1 MAINNNLKGDLSNL
15 QNTVKDRDQ
24 LKNVVNDT
32 LFGLF
37 TGQADKTLIADVQ
50 LLNQLIEL
58 QDADLD
64 FSKEIDPL
72 KTNIT
77 NRLKQ
82 NTTTPEKALKGI
94 SYSTADIAK
103 VNWTMQKITA
113 EESRLKINKSS
124 IERSIS
130 QKNSELAAIS
140 AKWSA
145 GTTTERDT
153 IRTALKDLND
163 TLDKVDTDL
172 AESTR
177 VMPLLEQLLQ
187 LRKIEK
193 ATESSLGKKTWPAAW
208 TRHHELA
215 AIIQIM
221 KNAFC
226 LHDAS
231 KYVPKLQLP
240 AFTLGKDFPI
250 PRTPPFSGGNKFNLP
265 KLFIGNKTHASYEL
279 CDSEWQE
286 LIKENGNAK
295 RIVKLASGET
305 VTLKWLSIDASN
317 QLIGQNITIEPLENV
332 KFPVTIELQVRGRI
346 QEPNTGILLDN
357 YKPLTLT
364 INAPTLSQSDREQA
378 YESVNKAL
386 GDNTV
391 HNRINSVYTANNKDR
406 ENEVIRNILRS
417 GGNQEEVDKVFN
429 DPKLKELLVE
439 RFRALPG
446 LVPVFAANQLVSWF
460 KTHMVDENRQVL
472 PQYLTD
478 INAFTDYIRNNME
491 NNIQEYLKDQI
502 KTTIENRSTSWWVN
516 NRDKIIST
524 FMQFQTDVANN
535 KLDNNDHMQILQN
548 LPNEKPQWQP
558 NGFWQRVFGRRSNR
572 NNYTKFLV
580 GKTAEVSNQEVEM
593 HDKTIKYGI
602 KLNVAGVNKMSVSID
617 IDGEDEP
624 LIIDAANHTQLI
636 QAILSRASTKSGE
649 PMWKKVRCHMA
660 ISTIKALVKM
670 SPVSLHRSF
679 NGQIVAT
686 DHNRYD
692 VDRLE
697 TMVKGDNLI
706 MRANCIS
713 DDTNRTRTNRVI
725 FDEAR
730 FKSMHNV
737 DELENGVNA
746 LSGQINGIMNSM
758 ADEFRTATSRI
769 KPGPLMKYNTGFP
782 LRMGRAKRLYGK
794 VRYDETNYNFDFSTS
809 VSEWGKT
816 VDIKFEKGKFIL
828 SGTHKDKPFTL
839 TNTNL
844 GAILRTVKSKD
855 RFFDG
860 AELAIIEKV
869 NEEMIKWL
877 RKNIFV
883 SSNNFV
889 VSDLNT
895 NKTGKVY
902 VFDSSGE
909 LSYLDIEDRN
919 NNPLGSG
926 KTHGTIKEN
935 HLPPHRVRCNARE
948 RKEFMQNPL
957 LGGRLVRSMRLQLAL
972 F

>member
-82 NTTTPEKALKGI
+82 NTIPAEKALKRI
-94 SYSTADIAK
+94 SYSTGDIAK
-103 VNWTMQKITA
+103 VNWTIQKITA

-145 GTTTERDT
+145 GTTSERDT

-163 TLDKVDTDL
+163 VLDKVDTDL

-250 PRTPPFSGGNKFNLP
+250 PRTPPFSGGNKFDLS
-265 KLFIGNKTHASYEL
+265 KLFIGDKTHASYEL
-279 CDSEWQE
+279 CDTNGQE
-286 LIKENGNAK
+286 LTKEGGNDK
-295 RIVKLASGET
+295 RKVTLVSGET
-305 VTLKWLSIDASN
+305 VTLKGVSIDATN
-317 QLIGQNITIEPLENV
+317 NLVGQNITIDPIENI
-332 KFPVTIELQVRGRI
+332 KFPATIEIQVRWRI
-346 QEPNTGILLDN
+346 QEPHTGILIDN

-364 INAPTLSQSDREQA
+364 INAPVLSQSDREKA
-378 YESVNKAL
+378 YDTVNNAL
-386 GDNTV
+386 GSDTIQ
-391 HNRINSVYTANNKDR
+391 NRLRSTYTANNKDR
-406 ENEVIRNILRS
+406 ENAVVRDILRQWD
-417 GGNQEEVDKVFN
+417 NKEEVDKVFN
-429 DPKLKELLVE
+429 NPKLKELLEE
-439 RFRALPG
+439 RLRGIPG
-446 LVPVFAANQLVSWF
+446 LVPVFPVTQLVTWF
-460 KTHMVDENRQVL
+460 KTHMSDVNKQV
-472 PQYLTD
+472 PTQYLTD

-491 NNIQEYLKDQI
+491 KNIQDYLKEQVKDS
-502 KTTIENRSTSWWVN
+502 IEKRWQNNWVN

-524 FMQFQTDVANN
+524 FLEFQTDVANN

-548 LPNEKPQWQP
+548 LPTEQPQGQP
-558 NGFWQRVFGRRSNR
+558 NGFFHRLFGRRSNR
-572 NNYTKFLV
+572 NNYTKFFV
-580 GKTAEVSNQEVEM
+580 GKTAEVDNQEVEM
-593 HDKTIKYGI
+593 HDNTIKYGI
-602 KLNVAGVNKMSVSID
+602 KLHVAGVNKISASIN

-636 QAILSRASTKSGE
+636 QAILSRASTKSWE
-649 PMWKKVRCHMA
+649 PMWKKARCHMA
-660 ISTIKALVKM
+660 VSAIKALVKM
-670 SPVSLHRSF
+670 SPVWLHRAFS
-679 NGQIVAT
+679 GQVVAT
-686 DHNRYD
+686 DRNSHN

-697 TMVKGDNLI
+697 TVINNDNLI

-713 DDTNRTRTNRVI
+713 QNVNHTRTNRVI

-746 LSGQINGIMNSM
+746 LSTQINGIMNSM

-769 KPGPLMKYNTGFP
+769 KPGPLMKYNTWFP

-794 VRYDETNYNFDFSTS
+794 LRYKETNYDFDFSTS
-809 VSEWGKT
+809 VNSWDKS
-816 VDIKFEKGKFIL
+816 VNIKFEKGKFTV
-828 SGTHKDKPFTL
+828 SGTHKDKLFEL

-844 GAILRTVKSKD
+844 GAILRKVKSKD
-855 RFFDG
+855 RLFDG
-860 AELAIIEKV
+860 IELDIVERV
-869 NEEMIKWL
+869 NEEIIQKL
-877 RKNIFV
+877 RKNVFI
-883 SSNNFV
+883 SSENFV
-889 VSDLNT
+889 VSDLNP
-895 NKTGKVY
+895 NKTWRVY
-902 VFDSSGE
+902 IFDSSGE
-909 LSYLDIEDRN
+909 LSYLDIEDRVR
-919 NNPLGSG
+919 NPLNAG
-926 KTHGTIKEN
+926 KSYGTIRED
-935 HLPPHRVRCNARE
+935 HLPPHRIRCNAKE

-957 LGGRLVRSMRLQLAL
+957 LGWRLVRSMRLQLAL